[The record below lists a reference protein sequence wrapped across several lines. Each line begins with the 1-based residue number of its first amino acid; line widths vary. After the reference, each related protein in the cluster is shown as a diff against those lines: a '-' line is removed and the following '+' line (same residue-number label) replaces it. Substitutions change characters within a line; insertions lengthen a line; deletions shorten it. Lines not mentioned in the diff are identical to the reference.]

1 MNRLLAP
8 AVALV
13 AGLAVGVLVV
23 GWVLRPVAPAEG
35 SVDAGFARDM
45 QVHHAQ
51 AVELATLVRDRT
63 DDEDVRRLA
72 LDILLTQQQQQGQM
86 FGWLASWGLPQA
98 STAPAMAWAEH
109 GHDTGGT
116 AGAGAA
122 PDAMPGLVSDAQLA
136 VLEAS
141 TGVEAERVF
150 LALMIPHHEGGVEM
164 AELAVDRAARPEVRT
179 LASSI
184 VTSQRAE
191 IAVLEEMLADRGG
204 APGGL
209 LDR

>member
-72 LDILLTQQQQQGQM
+72 LDIMLTQQQQQGQM

-116 AGAGAA
+116 ADAGAA

-136 VLEAS
+136 LLEAS

-191 IAVLEEMLADRGG
+191 IAVLEEMLAERGG
-204 APGGL
+204 APDGL

>member
-23 GWVLRPVAPAEG
+23 GWVLRPVAPADG

-109 GHDTGGT
+109 GHD
-116 AGAGAA
+116 AASGATPGV
-122 PDAMPGLVSDAQLA
+122 MPGLVTDAQLA

-150 LALMIPHHEGGVEM
+150 LALMIPHHQGGVEM
-164 AELAVDRAARPEVRT
+164 AELAQDQASRPEVRT

-191 IAVLEEMLADRGG
+191 IAVLEAMLADRGG
-204 APGGL
+204 APDGL
-209 LDR
+209 LDP